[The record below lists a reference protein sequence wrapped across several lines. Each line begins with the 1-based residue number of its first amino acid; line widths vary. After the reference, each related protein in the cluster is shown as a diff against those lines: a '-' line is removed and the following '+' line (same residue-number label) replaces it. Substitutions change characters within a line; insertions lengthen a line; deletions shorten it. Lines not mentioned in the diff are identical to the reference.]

1 MSQDLLTRIDG
12 PVATITFNRP
22 AARNAVTQP
31 MLMAMRDFLASIE
44 NDSTVRCIVVTGAG
58 EHFQAGGDVMGF
70 SKSMTEPPEARRA
83 DFEQR
88 VSAASSLFLQMER
101 MPQPVVVK
109 VRGAVAGAALGWVAG
124 GDFAVCSSNSIFI
137 LAHVKIGA
145 SPDGSSSYHLP
156 RSVGV
161 RKAKALAI
169 LGDKVDAA
177 EALAI
182 GLATH
187 VVPDAELDAFTDK
200 LVAKIVAAP
209 SESVRRAKLLMNR
222 SLSNSLEQQ
231 LKLEA
236 QSFAACAATDDF
248 IEGVSAFAEKR
259 AAVFN
264 KSSKAST

>member
-1 MSQDLLTRIDG
+1 MTQDLLTRIDG

-31 MLMAMRDFLASIE
+31 MLMAMRDFLATIE
-44 NDSTVRCIVVTGAG
+44 HDAAVRCIVVTGAG

-70 SKSMTEPPEARRA
+70 SKSLTEPPEVRRV
-83 DFEQR
+83 DFHQR
-88 VSAASSLFLQMER
+88 VNAASSLFLQMER

-124 GDFAVCSSNSIFI
+124 GDFAVCSANSIFI

-156 RSVGV
+156 RAIGV
-161 RKAKALAI
+161 RRAKALAI

-187 VVPDAELDAFTDK
+187 VVPDAELDAFVDK

-209 SESVRRAKLLMNR
+209 SESVRRAKLLMDR
-222 SLSNSLEQQ
+222 SLGNTLAQQ
-231 LKLEA
+231 LDLEA
-236 QSFAACAATDDF
+236 ESFSACSATDDF
-248 IEGVSAFAEKR
+248 IEGVSAFVEKR

-264 KSSKAST
+264 KPK